1 MSSFSAVT
9 SFNLKSQSYGIDMLE
24 SYYKFWPNEC
34 ILYACLEETPNLDN
48 EKVKDKINILDFH
61 KEIPEYTSFA
71 KKYFHKNNSENYRY
85 DALKFAH
92 KIFSIKKA
100 ISMCK
105 TQYLIWLDAD
115 IKTVKIIDNNF
126 LNSLV
131 KSNHYMSYLGREHV
145 QKKSIRYSE
154 TGFMIFNLHHESH
167 EAFWS
172 LIDKMYM
179 GGELFNLDE
188 WTDSWV
194 LDHVRKYLETSCKL
208 KNINLCDFG
217 LKDVGN
223 ESHVFVGSI
232 LGDYM
237 DHKKGPRKFIKWSKE
252 FIRRYK
258 LNLK

>member
-1 MSSFSAVT
+1 MSNFSAVT
-9 SFNLKSQSYGIDMLE
+9 SFNLKSQQYGIDMLE

-34 ILYACLEETPNLDN
+34 ILYACLEETSSLDN
-48 EKVKDKINILDFH
+48 EKVKDKINIFDFH
-61 KEIPEYTSFA
+61 KEIPEYRVFA
-71 KKYFHKNNSENYRY
+71 EKFFHKNNDQNYRY

-92 KIFSIKKA
+92 KIFAIKKA
-100 ISMCK
+100 ISICK
-105 TQYLIWLDAD
+105 TKYLIWLDAD

-131 KSNHYMSYLGREHV
+131 KPNHYMSYLGREHV

-154 TGFMIFNLHHESH
+154 TGFMIFDLHHKSH
-167 EAFWS
+167 EKFWS
-172 LIDKMYM
+172 LIDEMYT
-179 GGELFNLDE
+179 GGQLFNLDE

-194 LDHVRKYLETSCKL
+194 LDHVRKHLEKKCKL
-208 KNINLCDFG
+208 KNVNLCDFG

-237 DHKKGPRKFIKWSKE
+237 DHKKGPRKFIKWSEE

-258 LNLK
+258 LTLK